1 MEPVMYISEFHK
13 MPNYMNK
20 ECETCFVKQKSKC
33 NSQTAIFVPL
43 ENRNIIFWKS
53 IFKMPF
59 NNLIYRTISFN
70 EWLYKLT
77 I

>member
-33 NSQTAIFVPL
+33 NSQTARGFCSTREQKYNFL
-43 ENRNIIFWKS
+43 EINI
-53 IFKMPF
+53 
-59 NNLIYRTISFN
+59 
-70 EWLYKLT
+70 
-77 I
+77 